1 MRGKMNIED
10 MTTIIEETIEE
21 TRQDLEATGHFIQS
35 VIGIALQVMTAL
47 QSVNFQVSR
56 PRALENN
63 TLENEIEAKIL
74 DKVINLLKD
83 EEHKDQAV

>member
-1 MRGKMNIED
+1 MRLDDIS
-10 MTTIIEETIEE
+10 TIINETIEE
-21 TRQDLEATGHFIQS
+21 TKQELEATGHFLQS

-56 PRALENN
+56 PRALEKN

-74 DKVINLLKD
+74 DKVINHVNLLKD
-83 EEHKDQAV
+83 EEHKDQTV